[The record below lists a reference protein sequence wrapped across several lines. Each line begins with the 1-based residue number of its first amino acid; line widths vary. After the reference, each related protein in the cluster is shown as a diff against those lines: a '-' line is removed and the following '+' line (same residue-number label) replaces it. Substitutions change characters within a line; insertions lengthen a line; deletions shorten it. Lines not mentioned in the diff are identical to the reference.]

1 MPIDTAV
8 QSRFEQL
15 SRYQK
20 RRFLPEDARLTRAET
35 VRFFFEKLMER
46 AIHSCEELEQWLLD
60 RSELEAALNQE
71 GTILYI
77 RMTCQT
83 DDQALAKAYAD
94 FVENV
99 MPVAKAFENDLN
111 KKCVNVVERFA
122 LDPKRYAVYIKGI
135 QTDVELFA
143 QENISLEIQGELLA
157 QEYQTVCGAMTVD
170 FGGKECTL
178 PQMSKFLLEPD
189 RNLREGAWRAS
200 ARRRLQD
207 KGRLESLFDRMTALR
222 NQMAHHAGYDG
233 FCKYKFRAL
242 HRFDYTPEDCKK
254 YHEAVEEGVV
264 PLWEKILERR
274 RRRMRLE
281 KLRPWDMAVDPWGRP
296 ALKPFQEAAGLIQG
310 CGKIFQQLDPEF
322 GKQFSQIARR
332 GLLDLESH
340 KGKAPGGYQ
349 STLYEARQPFI
360 FMNAV
365 GLDSDV
371 YTLLHEAGHAFHVMA
386 CADDPIFP
394 YRHGPMEFNEVASMG
409 MELLAGPY
417 LSVFY
422 NTQEQERSRWE
433 HLEDVVFTLVW
444 VAAIDAFQHWIYEH
458 PGHTCEERQ
467 AAWVKTYRRFGGE
480 LIDWSGLE
488 EEMGFLWHRQLHI
501 FEAPFYYIE
510 YGIAQLGALQLW
522 FNARQDLRTT
532 LVCYKKALSLGGS
545 RPLLELYETAGIR
558 FDFSRETMGPLMQTV
573 KKELD
578 L

>member
-8 QSRFEQL
+8 QIRFEQL

-20 RRFLPEDARLTRAET
+20 RRFLSEDARLTRAET

-94 FVENV
+94 FVETV
-99 MPVAKAFENDLN
+99 IPVAKAFENDLN
-111 KKCVNVVERFA
+111 KKYVSLSERFA

-143 QENISLEIQGELLA
+143 QENISLEIQGELLS
-157 QEYQTVCGAMTVD
+157 QEYQAICGAMTVHCR
-170 FGGKECTL
+170 GQECTL
-178 PQMSKFLLEPD
+178 PQMSKFLFEPD

-264 PLWEKILERR
+264 PLWKKILERR

-322 GKQFSQIARR
+322 GKQFSQIARW

-480 LIDWSGLE
+480 FIDWSGLE

-532 LVCYKKALSLGGS
+532 LACYKKALSLGGS
-545 RPLLELYETAGIR
+545 RPLPELYEAAGIR
-558 FDFSRETMGPLMQTV
+558 LDFSRETIVPLMETV